1 MSNFQ
6 AINANTI
13 QLGETSGIC
22 NVQPAPNRDRI
33 KSQMDLVDSN
43 GANVIDF
50 NQSTN
55 TIDFN
60 GKTVANF
67 TGGGGGGGGDVFLAN
82 TQIFQWRQY
91 FHR

>member
-13 QLGETSGIC
+13 QLGETTGVCS
-22 NVQPAPNRDRI
+22 VEPAPNRDRI

-43 GANVIDF
+43 GLNVIDYD
-50 NQSTN
+50 QSTD

-60 GKTVANF
+60 SKTITGF
-67 TGGGGGGGGDVFLAN
+67 TG
-82 TQIFQWRQY
+82 
-91 FHR
+91 